1 MRDIY
6 YSATDIHTLRD
17 CGETHHTCD
26 NGTVKHMTGESK
38 QMVIGVDGSFLTR
51 TVTES

>member
-1 MRDIY
+1 MEDIY

-26 NGTVKHMTGESK
+26 DGMVKAYDRRE
-38 QMVIGVDGSFLTR
+38 
-51 TVTES
+51 